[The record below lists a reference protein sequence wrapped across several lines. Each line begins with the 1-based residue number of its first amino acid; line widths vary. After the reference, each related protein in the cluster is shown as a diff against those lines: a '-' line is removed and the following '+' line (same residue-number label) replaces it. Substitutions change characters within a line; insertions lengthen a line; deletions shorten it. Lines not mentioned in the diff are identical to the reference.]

1 MIRNQIPIAL
11 TRFPPCEKKSLLHL
25 KTLHRQ
31 SHFSAPELCQA
42 TNLNLLPVKT
52 IQSPSYASI
61 LQGLKALK
69 PLQQVHTRIITS
81 GLAQNIFLSNRLM
94 NSYASCGVLTV
105 AEVIFQSMPSKNV
118 VSWTILISGF
128 SKHEHYLEALE
139 IFRKMM
145 ISGVLPSAVTLAS
158 VFPAFVHLG
167 MIKIGRSL
175 HGFLIRY
182 GLEINLFVETSLIDL
197 YSKFGSIGVARKQFD
212 MMVEKNMVSWNAII
226 SGYSYNRFG
235 KEAVQL
241 FRMMQR
247 RGLMA
252 DSITIMSL
260 LAACMVMVCQQI
272 VGLIHNLIVK
282 NGFSNDML
290 VNTALMENYLKHRC
304 INDAYQIF
312 REELPVKDVVAWTS
326 MLVGLSDAGYGKQA
340 VRIFDEMTGTSNIML
355 DHVAFMCMLSCCSRS
370 GALQRGKLVHS
381 ITIKTSFGDDALVG
395 SATIDMYSNCG
406 DLESAEKLFDILEE
420 KDVVCWNAMIAGYG
434 MQGRGDDA
442 VALFFQMKCL
452 GVLPD
457 EATLVSILC
466 ACSHAGMVDQG
477 IKIFDLT
484 VKESCLVPTLQH
496 YACLVDLLGRAGRL
510 YDAYSLIHNMPLEP
524 DAGIYGVM
532 LGACKVRKNFEL
544 GTIISQKLFELDP
557 DDAGY
562 YVLLSNMYAAAGNWE
577 GVKVTR
583 VSMKSKGLKKIPGL
597 STIEIGR
604 EVHTFMAGD
613 TDHPE
618 YPRIIEALKRLI
630 TKIEAA
636 GYMLDTRLVFQDLP
650 DDAKREIILHHSE
663 KLAIAFGIM
672 NTKPGTTIRIIKNL
686 RICDDCHIASK
697 FISKVEGREIIMKDA
712 NRFHI
717 FKDGICSCKD
727 YW

>member
-11 TRFPPCEKKSLLHL
+11 ARFPPRQKKSLLHF

-31 SHFSAPELCQA
+31 THFSTTELCEA
-42 TNLNLLPVKT
+42 TNLNLLGVKT
-52 IQSPSYASI
+52 TLQSPSYASI

-69 PLQQVHTRIITS
+69 PLQQVHAGIITS

-105 AEVIFQSMPSKNV
+105 TEVIFQSMPCKNV

-128 SKHEHYLEALE
+128 SKHELYLEAFE

-145 ISGVLPSAVTLAS
+145 ISGVLPNAVTLAS

-167 MIKIGRSL
+167 FVKIGRSL

-182 GLEINLFVETSLIDL
+182 GLEINLFVETSLIDM

-212 MMVEKNMVSWNAII
+212 MMVEKNIVSWNAII

-241 FRMMQR
+241 FKMMQR

-260 LAACMVMVCQQI
+260 LAACMEIACKQI
-272 VGLIHNLIVK
+272 VGRIHNLIVK

-290 VNTALMENYLKHRC
+290 VNTALMETYVKHRC
-304 INDAYQIF
+304 IDDAYQIF
-312 REELPVKDVVAWTS
+312 REELPVKDVVSWTS
-326 MLVGLSDAGYGKQA
+326 MLVGLSDVGYGKQA
-340 VRIFDEMTGTSNIML
+340 VRIFDEMVGTSNITL
-355 DHVAFMCMLSCCSRS
+355 DYVAFMGMLSCCSRS

-381 ITIKTSFGDDALVG
+381 LTIKTGFGDDAFVG

-406 DLESAEKLFDILEE
+406 DLESAEKLFNILEE

-434 MQGRGDDA
+434 MKGRGDDA
-442 VALFFQMKCL
+442 VALFFQMKCW
-452 GVLPD
+452 GFNQMRQ
-457 EATLVSILC
+457 LC
-466 ACSHAGMVDQG
+466 HAGMVDQG
-477 IKIFDLT
+477 IKIFDLA

-510 YDAYSLIHNMPLEP
+510 YDAYSLINNMPLEP
-524 DAGIYGVM
+524 DAGIYGAI
-532 LGACKVRKNFEL
+532 LGACKVHKNFEL

-562 YVLLSNMYAAAGNWE
+562 YVLLSNMYATAGNWE

-613 TDHPE
+613 KDHPE

-650 DDAKREIILHHSE
+650 DDTKREIILHHSE

-672 NTKPGTTIRIIKNL
+672 STKPGTTIRIIKNL

-697 FISKVEGREIIMKDA
+697 FISKVEGREIILKDA